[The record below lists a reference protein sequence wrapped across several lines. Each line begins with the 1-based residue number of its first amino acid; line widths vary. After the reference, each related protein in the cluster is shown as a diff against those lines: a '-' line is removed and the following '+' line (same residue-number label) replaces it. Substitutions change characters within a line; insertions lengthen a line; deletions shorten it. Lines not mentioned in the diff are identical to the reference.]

1 MYIHDDGSVTGSVN
15 HAVLDAYRKAKAE
28 GGDLS
33 EFAPY
38 LASESPEAK
47 LAEGAQVS
55 LPGGREAS
63 PEAQAADERVAADA
77 RAVQES
83 SDQRSADLA
92 AVTAANQPQATRSP
106 DQAQTQAAEAT
117 GQASSTPD
125 EGEDNRSLADL
136 QAEAE
141 SRGLPKY
148 GTKAEIAERLRTAQE
163 G

>member
-1 MYIHDDGSVTGSVN
+1 MYIHPDGSVTGSVN
-15 HAVLDAYRKAKAE
+15 HAVLDAYNKAKAE

-38 LASESPEAK
+38 LAENSPEAK

-83 SDQRSADLA
+83 SAQRAADLA
-92 AVTAANQPQATRSP
+92 AITAANQPQAAEAP
-106 DQAQTQAAEAT
+106 DQA
-117 GQASSTPD
+117 SSAPD